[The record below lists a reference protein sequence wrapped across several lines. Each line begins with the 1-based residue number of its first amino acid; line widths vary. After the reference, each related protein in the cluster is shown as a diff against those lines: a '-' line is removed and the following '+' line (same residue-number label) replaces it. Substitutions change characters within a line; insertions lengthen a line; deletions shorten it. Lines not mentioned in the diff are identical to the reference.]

1 MRFERHSKK
10 QLPTEDRAMPPPSPT
25 QRTLLPAALALLLS
39 AAIPTV
45 SAEPSPNT
53 AAWAYGDGARL
64 QSAFETGDIT
74 AETLLET
81 LEARIEA
88 LNETGPALRAVRA
101 LNPEAQAAAAAS
113 DARRRAGAT
122 LGPLD
127 GLPVLVKDN
136 IETADP
142 LATTAGS
149 LALLDNF
156 ARQDAPVVAALRA
169 QGAVILGKTNLS
181 QWANFRSSDS
191 VSGWSSV
198 GGQVRNPHVLDRSPC
213 GSSSGSGAAVAAGL
227 APLALGTETNGSI
240 ICPAQ
245 VNGIVGFKPTHG
257 LLSTDGIVP
266 IAASQ
271 DTAGPM
277 TRTVADAALMMDA
290 LAPGK
295 PFVSCSPGHRRHSHR
310 RGALCRR
317 AGSSNS

>member
-1 MRFERHSKK
+1 
-10 QLPTEDRAMPPPSPT
+10 MPPPSPT
-25 QRTLLPAALALLLS
+25 QRTLPPAALALLLS
-39 AAIPTV
+39 AAIPTL

-64 QSAFETGDIT
+64 QSAFETGDLT

-156 ARQDAPVVAALRA
+156 ARQDAPVVASLRA

-191 VSGWSSV
+191 VSGGSWAGRCAIPTCSTGPLAVQARFRGS
-198 GGQVRNPHVLDRSPC
+198 GRRRARALGPGRKPTDRSSARP
-213 GSSSGSGAAVAAGL
+213 
-227 APLALGTETNGSI
+227 
-240 ICPAQ
+240 
-245 VNGIVGFKPTHG
+245 
-257 LLSTDGIVP
+257 
-266 IAASQ
+266 
-271 DTAGPM
+271 
-277 TRTVADAALMMDA
+277 R
-290 LAPGK
+290 
-295 PFVSCSPGHRRHSHR
+295 
-310 RGALCRR
+310 
-317 AGSSNS
+317 

>member
-1 MRFERHSKK
+1 MPLHR
-10 QLPTEDRAMPPPSPT
+10 PTP
-25 QRTLLPAALALLLS
+25 RTPMAGALALLLS
-39 AAIPTV
+39 VAPPTLG
-45 SAEPSPNT
+45 AEPSPST
-53 AAWAYGDGARL
+53 APWAYADGATL
-64 QSAFETGDIT
+64 QSALAKEEIT
-74 AETLLET
+74 AEALLET
-81 LEARIEA
+81 LRVRIGA
-88 LNETGPALRAVRA
+88 LNENGPTLRAVRA
-101 LNPEAQAAAAAS
+101 LNPEAGTAAAAS
-113 DARRRAGAT
+113 DARRRDGAS

-136 IETADP
+136 IETRDP

-149 LALLDNF
+149 RALLDNY
-156 ARQDAPVVAALRA
+156 AQEDAPVVAALRA

-181 QWANFRSSDS
+181 QWANFRSNDS

-245 VNGIVGFKPTHG
+245 VNGIVGLKPTHG
-257 LLSTDGIVP
+257 LLSIDGIVP

-290 LAPGK
+290 LAPGQAFHQQL
-295 PFVSCSPGHRRHSHR
+295 PRGIAGTSLAPGSGGRGGVRRR
-310 RGALCRR
+310 L
-317 AGSSNS
+317 

>member
-1 MRFERHSKK
+1 MRDVG
-10 QLPTEDRAMPPPSPT
+10 Q
-25 QRTLLPAALALLLS
+25 
-39 AAIPTV
+39 
-45 SAEPSPNT
+45 
-53 AAWAYGDGARL
+53 
-64 QSAFETGDIT
+64 
-74 AETLLET
+74 
-81 LEARIEA
+81 
-88 LNETGPALRAVRA
+88 ALRWG
-101 LNPEAQAAAAAS
+101 P
-113 DARRRAGAT
+113 RRPARAGQRQHRN
-122 LGPLD
+122 GR
-127 GLPVLVKDN
+127 
-136 IETADP
+136 P

-277 TRTVADAALMMDA
+277 TRTVADAAHD
-290 LAPGK
+290 GC
-295 PFVSCSPGHRRHSHR
+295 SCP
-310 RGALCRR
+310 R
-317 AGSSNS
+317 ASLS